1 MKTKYLFMLSALSL
15 MISCNKATDDG
26 DGKKQIAGKSV
37 VMDESVAFLNHQTE
51 SIQYQI
57 DAIKLGNER
66 IANPEIKKYLNAN
79 LPKLYTLLDDF
90 KKAAKDKSG
99 TDVPKS
105 DTYKSDLYKL
115 TIADAKEFDD
125 IFVLYYKDFLNKMVK
140 ELGSVELHNEKMN
153 ALKNSYGNVLYEQ
166 KLYFDVNGK

>member
-1 MKTKYLFMLSALSL
+1 MKTKYLFILSALSL
-15 MISCNKATDDG
+15 LISCNKTTDDG
-26 DGKKQIAGKSV
+26 ESKKQIAGKSV

-57 DAIKLGNER
+57 DAIKLANER
-66 IANPEIKKYLNAN
+66 ISNPEIKKYLNEN
-79 LPKLYTLLDDF
+79 LPKLYILLDDF
-90 KKAAKDKSG
+90 KKATKDKSG
-99 TDVPKS
+99 TEVPKT
-105 DTYKSDLYKL
+105 DTYRSDLYKL

-125 IFVLYYKDFLNKMVK
+125 IFILYYKDFLNKMVK
-140 ELGSVELHNEKMN
+140 DLGAVELHNEKVN